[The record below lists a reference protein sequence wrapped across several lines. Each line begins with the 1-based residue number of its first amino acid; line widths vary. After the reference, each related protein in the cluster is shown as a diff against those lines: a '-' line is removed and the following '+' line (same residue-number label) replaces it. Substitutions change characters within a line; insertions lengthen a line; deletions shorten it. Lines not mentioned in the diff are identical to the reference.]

1 MQENLTLD
9 QKLRLNADLIIEH
22 LSPAAG
28 FQLAL
33 DERSVEWI
41 DGFIE
46 RQRSRED
53 FDLAASDGLAQ
64 KLGSFL
70 GECMC
75 NELGG
80 EWKQLDEGIAV
91 VFSQGNAAFP
101 ITKVRKQFASGAEDS
116 ILSFYQ
122 SAATVFGPS
131 HN

>member
-1 MQENLTLD
+1 MHEELTLEE
-9 QKLRLNADLIIEH
+9 KLRMNADLIIEH
-22 LSPAAG
+22 LSSPAG
-28 FQLAL
+28 FELGF

-46 RQRSRED
+46 RQRCRED

-75 NELGG
+75 RGLGG
-80 EWKQLDEGIAV
+80 EWKQLEEGIAV
-91 VFSQGNAAFP
+91 VFSDGNAAFP
-101 ITKVRKQFASGAEDS
+101 LTKVRKQFANGPEDS

-122 SAATVFGPS
+122 SAAILFS
-131 HN
+131 R